1 MYTAIRLLKLDGGG
15 RASIHRNVDARR
27 SRAGAAAQVEL
38 DAVLKAEQKAHLMLD
53 MPHEK
58 PKKQRLRGY

>member
-1 MYTAIRLLKLDGGG
+1 VYTAIRLLKLDGGG
-15 RASIHRNVDARR
+15 RASIHRNWTHAGA
-27 SRAGAAAQVEL
+27 AGAAAQIEL